1 MSFYGSIYYQLIDT
15 FYKIVLR
22 NNGRN
27 STKFCSNVTDEVF
40 ESRAAGRRG
49 VFGFDTGNR
58 WINLNEKTYVN
69 SDDNENYSIYEIYH
83 GKPDPKAEDVSNSF
97 KLDLTDEEIES
108 RKKNGVIQLNFA
120 DKIKVCDTTYDKAGH
135 IAKVETQTYQLP
147 ISQVNEDVDSLKKL
161 VGSKLTKYNFPTV
174 SSTDANL
181 HGYVS
186 QNFKDI
192 STLESYVGDW
202 TNSVSEWSKNNAPT
216 IIDAIG
222 NLDDMYGDVNRAEKH
237 QPFSKIIGNLP
248 ELWKKFNKENYISL
262 SDIILQEREDF
273 ETLDKSTS
281 NALDL
286 LTVKTN
292 DIGTRPDG
300 YDTIYTEIIELHEL
314 LDTLTKNHAK
324 DKTNMENAYKAADQV
339 VTQTIGAEINTLNA
353 EVENAKTAINTIN
366 NTTIPSINRLI
377 DSIDDRIEAHE
388 KNWVGTEKAL
398 TDVDDELAKNITAVS
413 DSIGTLAEGKTVVK
427 MIEDLTEADGK
438 IRKDL
443 TAVDDKIRED
453 LDNTTNIANTNKTDI
468 ETINKKIGTVG
479 DKALSVQI
487 NENLSDINSLNANAL
502 MKSEAETTYAKKT
515 DLDVYAK
522 SSDIS
527 TIDEKIDG
535 VITALGLSTDFG
547 EDIPEGSTILK
558 EIFSKLSKIE
568 EDIANI
574 KIAMNTLHA
583 DNPPFEEKS
592 EGEIE

>member
-1 MSFYGSIYYQLIDT
+1 
-15 FYKIVLR
+15 
-22 NNGRN
+22 
-27 STKFCSNVTDEVF
+27 
-40 ESRAAGRRG
+40 
-49 VFGFDTGNR
+49 
-58 WINLNEKTYVN
+58 
-69 SDDNENYSIYEIYH
+69 
-83 GKPDPKAEDVSNSF
+83 
-97 KLDLTDEEIES
+97 
-108 RKKNGVIQLNFA
+108 
-120 DKIKVCDTTYDKAGH
+120 
-135 IAKVETQTYQLP
+135 
-147 ISQVNEDVDSLKKL
+147 
-161 VGSKLTKYNFPTV
+161 
-174 SSTDANL
+174 
-181 HGYVS
+181 
-186 QNFKDI
+186 
-192 STLESYVGDW
+192 
-202 TNSVSEWSKNNAPT
+202 
-216 IIDAIG
+216 
-222 NLDDMYGDVNRAEKH
+222 MYGDVNRAEKH

-314 LDTLTKNHAK
+314 LDALTKTHTT
-324 DKTNMENAYKAADQV
+324 DKANIENAYKAADQA
-339 VTQTIGAEINTLNA
+339 VTQTIGAEINVLDTKVEGA
-353 EVENAKTAINTIN
+353 ENAIKTIN
-366 NTTIPSINRLI
+366 ETTIPSIYKLI
-377 DSIDDRIEAHE
+377 DSIDGRIEVHE

-438 IRKDL
+438 IREDL
-443 TAVDDKIRED
+443 TAVDNKIRED

-527 TIDEKIDG
+527 TFNEKIDG
-535 VITALGLSTDFG
+535 VITTLGLSTDFG
-547 EDIPEGSTILK
+547 ENIPEGSTILK

-568 EDIANI
+568 EDISNI

-592 EGEIE
+592 EGENE